1 MSLNRRTFLKSA
13 GLAAVAAPFARP
25 SFADPVVFAPQ
36 PGPARSFELVT
47 RFEIANL
54 KGAARVWI
62 PAPSRDFGNWFWV
75 RGTFFSSNAN
85 DAALRTD
92 PGSGATFVEASWT
105 GETAPVLEVVSRFST
120 RDRAVD
126 AGAASA
132 SVEPLSDIERAEF
145 IRATKFV
152 PLAGIVK
159 ETSDKIVQGQST
171 DLGKVRAIYEWV
183 VDHTYRDGKVRG
195 CGAGDVVGMLKAG
208 SAAMGGKC
216 ADINPLFVGLAR
228 AQGIPARDLYG
239 IRVAPSQF
247 GYKSLG
253 PSTPTV
259 TKAQH
264 CRAEVYLT
272 GIGWVPMDPAD
283 VRKVALEEP
292 PGNLDM
298 MSEKVLAARKA
309 LFGAWETNWVPYNSA
324 QDVRLSQSEDSIAFL
339 MYPQAE
345 VGGVMLDCLNP
356 DTFKYT
362 ITAREISV

>member
-1 MSLNRRTFLKSA
+1 MNRRTFLKSA
-13 GLAAVAAPFARP
+13 ALSAVAAPFVRP

-36 PGPARSFELVT
+36 PGPVRSFELVT
-47 RFEIANL
+47 RIEIASPN
-54 KGAARVWI
+54 GATRVWV
-62 PAPSRDFGNWFWV
+62 PAPSRDFGNWFWAH
-75 RGTFFSSNAN
+75 GTFFSGNAA

-105 GETAPVLEVVSRFST
+105 GEAAPVLEVVSRFST

-126 AGAASA
+126 SAATSPN
-132 SVEPLSDIERAEF
+132 SEPLSDAERAEYLK
-145 IRATKFV
+145 ATKFV
-152 PLAGIVK
+152 PLDGIVK
-159 ETSDKIVQGQST
+159 EASDKIVHGQT
-171 DLGKVRAIYEWV
+171 TEIGKVRAIYEWV

-195 CGAGDVVGMLKAG
+195 CGAGDVAGMLRAG
-208 SAAMGGKC
+208 TAAMGGKC
-216 ADINPLFVGLAR
+216 ADINPLFVGLVR

-298 MSEKVLAARKA
+298 ASDKVAAARKA

-324 QDVRLSQSEDSIAFL
+324 QDVRLSQAGDGIAFL

-345 VGGVMLDCLNP
+345 VGGTMLDCLNA

-362 ITAREISV
+362 ITAREISI